1 MSVTRSFSA
10 TSIKVYDT
18 DSEMQAE
25 ATGDLTQIY
34 TVVGGVIID
43 PNWPAI
49 KYNIEIY
56 QDDNSVLH
64 GRYRVI

>member
-1 MSVTRSFSA
+1 MSIIRNRSVTK
-10 TSIKVYDT
+10 IKVYTT
-18 DSEMQAE
+18 DEAMQAE
-25 ATGDLTQIY
+25 ATGDLTQVY
-34 TVVGGVIID
+34 TVVGGVILD

-49 KYNIEIY
+49 KHEIEIY